1 MAVHGEGKAH
11 EIQWWEAM
19 ERGKK
24 KL

>member
-1 MAVHGEGKAH
+1 MAAHGEGKAH